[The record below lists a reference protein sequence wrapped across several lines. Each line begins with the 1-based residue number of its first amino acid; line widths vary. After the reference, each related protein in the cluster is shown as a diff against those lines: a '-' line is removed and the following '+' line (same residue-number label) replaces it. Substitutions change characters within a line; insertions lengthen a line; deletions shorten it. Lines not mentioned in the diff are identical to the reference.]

1 MIKVVVF
8 RVREIIIMMNLVLE
22 RQKEGRMKYERNLN
36 HYYHSARYKS
46 IAGNAI
52 IICLGITFFIN
63 GWMSTNLSF
72 NIYLSFS
79 IIWMLFTMIYPEINY
94 LNYASKDRIYYLKK
108 NTYDGNFLDSVR
120 DGIAASNIF
129 HFIFNTWFII
139 SIVDVMGILII
150 FFGVISS
157 IISFMPFIFVCMH
170 VTSLK
175 TKIWC
180 FFKYVVFYNV
190 LLMQIII
197 GIIMGITALIEV
209 IIL

>member
-1 MIKVVVF
+1 
-8 RVREIIIMMNLVLE
+8 
-22 RQKEGRMKYERNLN
+22 MKFERNLN

-46 IAGNAI
+46 IAGNSL
-52 IICLGITFFIN
+52 IICTGITFFIN
-63 GWMSTNLSF
+63 GWMSTNVSF
-72 NIYLSFS
+72 IIYLTLLM
-79 IIWMLFTMIYPEINY
+79 IWMLFTMIYPEINY

-139 SIVDVMGILII
+139 SIVDMMGILII
-150 FFGVISS
+150 FFWIISS
-157 IISFMPFIFVCMH
+157 IISIIPFIFVCKH

-180 FFKYVVFYNV
+180 FFKYVVFYNL
-190 LLMQIII
+190 LLMQVII
-197 GIIMGITALIEV
+197 GIIMGITTLIEMV
-209 IIL
+209 LGY